1 MPNVIS
7 CVIIGKIRT
16 VGNIFKVVFL
26 AIAFNVTSRKFNQR
40 SDYVPPFW
48 RNCRQAC
55 QRRTPSNIEYQRFG
69 IVGCRVSG
77 CNLCTK
83 FLRKLFKE
91 SVADISSAKLFAD
104 FLLFGKCG
112 NINAFYE
119 KFCVKFLTK
128 NFAEIFITLCLITTD
143 IVVDMSGINRK
154 IVFLSKK
161 QKRLTKP

>member
-55 QRRTPSNIEYQRFG
+55 QRCPPCNIEYQRFG

-119 KFCVKFLTK
+119 KFRVKFLTK

-154 IVFLSKK
+154 IVFFFQRNKNA
-161 QKRLTKP
+161 

>member
-55 QRRTPSNIEYQRFG
+55 QRRTPCNIEYQRFG

-77 CNLCTK
+77 CNFCTK
-83 FLRKLFKE
+83 FLRKLVKE

-104 FLLFGKCG
+104 FLLFGKRG

-119 KFCVKFLTK
+119 KFRVKFLTK

-154 IVFLSKK
+154 IVFFFQRNKN
-161 QKRLTKP
+161 T